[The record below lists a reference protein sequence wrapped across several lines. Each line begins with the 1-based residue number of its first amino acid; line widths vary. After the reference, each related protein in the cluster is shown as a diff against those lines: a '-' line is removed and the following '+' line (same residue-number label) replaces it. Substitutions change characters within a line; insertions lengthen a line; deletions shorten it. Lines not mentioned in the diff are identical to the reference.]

1 MAPFQRGF
9 MASNSTMADEHFHD
23 TSDGQPMPAE
33 LFSSSSY
40 TYRAY
45 GLTFS
50 SEISFPQWPDLPTA
64 GEADVYIKK
73 GVLFGKDYMP
83 PDSVQIETSPGN
95 VLLRG
100 SQSAT
105 ILVSGGNTI
114 TVEQLPGGNPAVI
127 RQILLGWALAGIF
140 LQRGMLPLHGSA
152 LCSGDNCFVICAASG
167 TGKSTLT
174 AAFLNAGYTYLDDN
188 VALIEYQEDIP
199 FVAPGIPEIRLW
211 EDTMETIAFEHTI
224 TGRVKP
230 ELNKHTILARSNFR
244 NTPASLKK
252 IFILR
257 RTQDSHL
264 SFETLTGAA
273 KFQALWEHVFCV
285 RFMGDSGSK
294 LSLFENLQALAARV
308 AVVEIRMPAK
318 LPRPDELCDIIIGSN
333 LMH

>member
-1 MAPFQRGF
+1 MP
-9 MASNSTMADEHFHD
+9 DKLLDD
-23 TSDGQPMPAE
+23 TSDSQSMPAK
-33 LFSSSSY
+33 LFSRSPY
-40 TYRAY
+40 IYRAY
-45 GLTFS
+45 GLSFS
-50 SEISFPQWPDLPTA
+50 SEIRFPQWPDVSDA
-64 GEADVYIKK
+64 GEADVYIRQ
-73 GVLFGKDYMP
+73 GVIFGKDYVP
-83 PDSVQIETSPGN
+83 PSSVQIETSPGN

-105 ILVSGGNTI
+105 ILVSGGNAI
-114 TVEQLPGGNPAVI
+114 TVEQLPGGNPSVI

-167 TGKSTLT
+167 AGKSTLT

-188 VALIEYQEDIP
+188 VALIEYQEGTP

-230 ELNKHTILARSNFR
+230 EIKKLTLLARANFR

-252 IFILR
+252 ILILR
-257 RTQDSHL
+257 RTQDSNL
-264 SFETLTGAA
+264 SFAPLTGSA
-273 KFQALWEHVFCV
+273 KFQALWEHVFCM

-294 LSLFENLQALAARV
+294 LSLFQNLQALAARV

-318 LPRPDELCDIIIGSN
+318 LPRPDKLCDIIIGSN
-333 LMH
+333 VMHQKGDN